1 MRDLVAQAGDG
12 DLAVTLRVMDTGGEG
27 LSAFL
32 YGGTLPHVGGSAL
45 ASPGARIRGEALSS
59 CDLWVQ
65 TVPGHKDSEAAKG
78 CAHRLCLASGQPV
91 CVCAG
96 IHVDNA
102 TPEQLRALVDNCEKV
117 TDQMVALLSAGET

>member
-1 MRDLVAQAGDG
+1 MRDLVTRAGDG
-12 DLAVTLRVMDTGGEG
+12 DLEVTLRVTETDGQG

-45 ASPGARIRGEALSS
+45 ASPGARVRGEALSS

-65 TVPGHKDSEAAKG
+65 TVPGHKDSEAARG
-78 CAHRLCLASGQPV
+78 CARRLCLASGQPV

-96 IHVDNA
+96 VHVDNA
-102 TPEQLRALVDNCEKV
+102 TPAQVRALVDNCEKA
-117 TDQMVALLSAGET
+117 TDKMVALLVAGEA

>member
-1 MRDLVAQAGDG
+1 MRDLVTRAGDG
-12 DLAVTLRVMDTGGEG
+12 DLEVTLRVTETDGQG

-45 ASPGARIRGEALSS
+45 ASPGARVRGEALSS

-65 TVPGHKDSEAAKG
+65 TVPGHKDSEAARG
-78 CAHRLCLASGQPV
+78 CARRLCLASGQPV

-96 IHVDNA
+96 VHVDNA
-102 TPEQLRALVDNCEKV
+102 TPEQVRALLDNCNKA
-117 TDQMVALLSAGET
+117 TDGMVALLVAGEA

>member
-1 MRDLVAQAGDG
+1 MRDLVTRAGDG
-12 DLAVTLRVMDTGGEG
+12 DLEVTLRVTETDGQG

-45 ASPGARIRGEALSS
+45 ASPGARVRGEALSS

-65 TVPGHKDSEAAKG
+65 TVPGHKDSEAARG
-78 CAHRLCLASGQPV
+78 CARRLCLASGQPV

-96 IHVDNA
+96 VHVDNA
-102 TPEQLRALVDNCEKV
+102 TPAQVHALVDNCEKA
-117 TDQMVALLSAGET
+117 TDKMVALLVAGEA

>member
-1 MRDLVAQAGDG
+1 MRDLVAQAGEG
-12 DLAVTLRVMDTGGEG
+12 DLGVTLRVVDTGQG

-45 ASPGARIRGEALSS
+45 ASPGARVRGEALSS

-65 TVPGHKDSEAAKG
+65 TVPGHKDSEAAKS
-78 CAHRLCLASGQPV
+78 CARRLCLASGQPV

-96 IHVDNA
+96 IHVDDA
-102 TPEQLRALVDNCEKV
+102 TPEQLRALVDNCEQA
-117 TDQMVALLSAGET
+117 TDKMAELLSAGEA